1 MGKLRYRGR
10 TGKFKDMTKKE
21 ILALLKDVKI
31 PYKSKMT
38 RFRLIKVAEY
48 YLK

>member
-1 MGKLRYRGR
+1 MGKLRYQGR
-10 TGKFKDMTKKE
+10 SGKFKNTTKKE
-21 ILALLKDVKI
+21 LLALLKDVKI

-48 YLK
+48 YMK